1 MNELFSKH
9 ESANRSLTS
18 VSLPRSRGLCW
29 SVRSG
34 YAWTWRE
41 WAESEVVMRPDAVG
55 RADKGT
61 RLRQGPVACL
71 VLFDHLYLTATPFVL
86 TAYSP

>member
-1 MNELFSKH
+1 MKV
-9 ESANRSLTS
+9 LTDPWQ
-18 VSLPRSRGLCW
+18 VPVCRVAGAFCW
-29 SVRSG
+29 LVRSG

-41 WAESEVVMRPDAVG
+41 WAEPEVVMRPDAVG
-55 RADKGT
+55 RTDKGT
-61 RLRQGPVACL
+61 RLHQGPVACL